1 MVSSGAGRSCC
12 VRQRSRC
19 RSIGALVRRGDGTS
33 CMLVLV
39 VVGPHC
45 VHTQDTTSRRPTSR
59 RIASTQVNQPSCEQH
74 KSSSS
79 SRERVSGVKSKWRI
93 VNLTNA
99 AAVPSLSVWTPLL
112 FSQASDL
119 QDCQNNDTACDRS
132 RSADYGIYG
141 KVPNLCKT
149 FA

>member
-1 MVSSGAGRSCC
+1 MR
-12 VRQRSRC
+12 
-19 RSIGALVRRGDGTS
+19 
-33 CMLVLV
+33 
-39 VVGPHC
+39 
-45 VHTQDTTSRRPTSR
+45 
-59 RIASTQVNQPSCEQH
+59 
-74 KSSSS
+74 
-79 SRERVSGVKSKWRI
+79 GVKSKWRI

-141 KVPNLCKT
+141 KVPNFNAQGIYAKHLHELCCPGLAFPQNFAILSSLVEQQSKT
-149 FA
+149 SQEW